1 MRNMT
6 SGQGLEPE
14 QVWEDPALPASP
26 FGTDPAVAS
35 IGFDDGHPAGSA
47 SPLTWAQAQYARL
60 TLDLT
65 AGHTLDTPSI
75 VADRYVNRGMPG
87 SLPVTVTSPANGDR
101 ISAKE
106 VTVTGTTGPGATVTV
121 QAWNSFALPAPT
133 VSATAD
139 QSGNWSVSVP
149 VSFGATTITAT
160 ATSGRST
167 GYTQLGVSAALLP
180 GTRVLSASDT
190 TGDDNGPG
198 TYQYPT
204 DPSFQPGAF
213 DLTGMTINEDAN
225 NVYLQVAVANLA
237 PTFGA
242 AFGAQLLDFYI
253 RDPSATTFSNQAAY
267 PSRNYTVGSPWSER
281 IEAQGFAPVVWVD
294 ASGKSL
300 GTGQLIVD
308 QTGNTATL
316 VVPRAAFGNPST
328 GWVFTVALTGQDGFS
343 PDQARGFAPSP
354 QPFLFGVC
362 APGGTAPVCSVN
374 PATVPKVIDTIVPGG
389 VAQQDQ
395 ELDPTKGPVVLAGTT
410 VP

>member
-1 MRNMT
+1 VINLVGMQPPQVATTTADRHGAFSVRVPVGLASNVIT
-6 SGQGLEPE
+6 VAATTAKGTGVARVTVSGQLTGGF
-14 QVWEDPALPASP
+14 VVDDP
-26 FGTDPAVAS
+26 
-35 IGFDDGHPAGSA
+35 
-47 SPLTWAQAQYARL
+47 
-60 TLDLT
+60 
-65 AGHTLDTPSI
+65 
-75 VADRYVNRGMPG
+75 
-87 SLPVTVTSPANGDR
+87 
-101 ISAKE
+101 
-106 VTVTGTTGPGATVTV
+106 
-121 QAWNSFALPAPT
+121 
-133 VSATAD
+133 
-139 QSGNWSVSVP
+139 
-149 VSFGATTITAT
+149 
-160 ATSGRST
+160 
-167 GYTQLGVSAALLP
+167 
-180 GTRVLSASDT
+180 